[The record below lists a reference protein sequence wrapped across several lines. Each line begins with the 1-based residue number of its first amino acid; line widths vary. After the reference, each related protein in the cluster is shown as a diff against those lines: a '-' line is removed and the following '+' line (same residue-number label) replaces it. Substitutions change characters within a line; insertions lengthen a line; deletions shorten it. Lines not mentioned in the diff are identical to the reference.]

1 MNLDCKHIS
10 VRVADIEATK
20 DFYINKLG
28 LTLLDEKHGFLAAKT
43 GMIRIS
49 FFGGFA
55 IADNEGEKHVG
66 NTIAFSTSNI
76 EDTRDELINKGVQLT
91 TDITNANNY
100 LKFISLKDPNGLV
113 VSIAEYLIKDLLEN
127 RL

>member
-10 VRVADIEATK
+10 VRVKDIEATK

-28 LTLLDEKHGFLAAKT
+28 LTLLDEKPGFLAVKA

-76 EDTRDELINKGVQLT
+76 EETRNELVNKGLQLT

-100 LKFISLKDPNGLV
+100 LNLYRLKTRM
-113 VSIAEYLIKDLLEN
+113 A
-127 RL
+127 